1 MCLVL
6 EQIIVNGYI
15 VNWSRAELCKGKLIR
30 SIDAK
35 HLAVLKL
42 LAQAS
47 GNIVSQQQMLDSVW
61 SQSVVSPNTIQ
72 QAITQLRKLLDD
84 DGRNQKAIKT
94 HPKLG
99 YSLIFK
105 AHKAILPAHAKS
117 DIKSNNGDDIPLWNI
132 LLGLTL
138 ILSIVILLFIDT
150 TESAQQQIQKITP
163 ITVQGEIVQSVT
175 LNNNSKELYYLV
187 KNHLVS
193 DENSQSLRKQHLY
206 SANVETLAQN
216 LNVYGTIAL
225 SPNNQHIAFSQISM
239 DKENKKKCVRL
250 FTFNLK
256 NNTIAPLLPCG
267 KNFQH
272 SPIWLNSNTIIYL
285 ATNKQNNTLH
295 QLNIDTLS
303 HQQLKLGLNHI
314 VSYDVVEEMLVAIA
328 DDTLSVFNLMPNNNT
343 PKIAYS
349 RSLSASANTSKVRW
363 LANDKLALINSDS
376 VQTISLNGDTSSFT
390 LSGIQ
395 QVNDLFAITP
405 SHYIAILGQQNWSA
419 RERTLAN
426 ALDRDIGESD
436 YRETKAKYN
445 NQDNGVSYLSNRS
458 GLQQVWHQNS
468 SGLTQLT
475 QRLLPVSDYLWVFD
489 DSSLLFISDNKLWL
503 QAKGL
508 SAVNLALA
516 ITPLRLYQSSNQ
528 HVLLSAKVNDK
539 HALLWLNL
547 ESKQWHI
554 LQAKDVNWA
563 QYISDEIFITND
575 ATGKLEKYVNGDL
588 TAITALPALTLQWRY
603 FWRTDASGS
612 SALYFQDKKLNI
624 WQYDPI
630 NDSAMIIGRYDI
642 NALFM
647 TDYSATKNSML
658 SDNFVAEQQQ
668 LVHLKMY

>member
-1 MCLVL
+1 L

-138 ILSIVILLFIDT
+138 ILLIVILLFIDT
-150 TESAQQQIQKITP
+150 TESAQQQQIQKITP

-206 SANVETLAQN
+206 SANVETLAED

-225 SPNNQHIAFSQISM
+225 SPNNQHIAFSQISRNKK
-239 DKENKKKCVRL
+239 DKKKCVRL

-256 NNTIAPLLPCG
+256 NNAIVPLLPCG

-272 SPIWLNSNTIIYL
+272 SPSWLNSNTLIYL
-285 ATNKQNNTLH
+285 ATDKQNNNTLH
-295 QLNIDTLS
+295 QLNVDTLS

-328 DDTLSVFNLMPNNNT
+328 NDTLSVFSLIPNNNT
-343 PKIAYS
+343 AKIAFS
-349 RSLSASANTSKVRW
+349 RSLSVNASKVRW

-376 VQTISLNGDTSSFT
+376 VQTISLNGETSSFT

-395 QVNDLFAITP
+395 QVNDLFAIA
-405 SHYIAILGQQNWSA
+405 SDHYIAILGQQNWSV
-419 RERTLAN
+419 RERILAN
-426 ALDRDIGESD
+426 ALDWDVGESD

-475 QRLLPVSDYLWVFD
+475 KVLSPVSDYLWAFD
-489 DSSLLFISDNKLWL
+489 DTSLLFISDNKLWL

-508 SAVNLALA
+508 NAVNLTPA
-516 ITPLRLYQSSNQ
+516 ITPLRLYQSSKQ

-547 ESKQWHI
+547 ETKQWHI
-554 LQAKDVNWA
+554 LQAKEVNWA
-563 QYISDEIFITND
+563 QYINKQILMTND

-588 TAITALPALTLQWRY
+588 TTITALPALTLQWRY

-612 SALYFQDKKLNI
+612 SALYFQDKELNI
-624 WQYDPI
+624 WQFDPI
-630 NDSAMIIGRYDI
+630 NDAAMIIGRYDI

-647 TDYSATKNSML
+647 TDYSASRNSML